1 MRRNLRVLLKY
12 ALVSSAVLLFI
23 TLLLR
28 SIGGNEDSPSNFL
41 FAAESLVKQP
51 HEQQEQKPQHAK
63 EGSFF
68 NEPPKNVQRK
78 LIDWHNYEQIHQEA
92 KRTGI
97 GEQGKAGR
105 LSEKEAEMKDK
116 LFKKNGFNA
125 VLSDLISLNRSLPDI
140 RHRGCRKK
148 KYLSELPTVS
158 VVVPFYNEHWSTLL
172 RTASS
177 VLLRSPPELITEV
190 ILVDD
195 CSTKDFL
202 KDQLDQYVAENM
214 PKVKIVRLPERSG
227 LITAR
232 LAGAK
237 VATADVLIFLDSHTE
252 ANVNWLP
259 PLLDPIAADYRTCVC
274 PFIDVIDW
282 DTFEYRAQDE
292 GARGAFDWKFFY
304 KRLPLLPKD
313 LANPT
318 EPFESPVMAGGLF
331 AISAKFFWEIGGYD
345 EGLDIWGG
353 EQYELSFKIWQCG
366 GKMYDAPCSRVGHIY
381 RGYAPFGNPRKK
393 DFLTR
398 NYKRVAEVWMDE
410 YKEYL
415 YMRDRKKYDSTD
427 VGDISKQLAI
437 REKLQCKPFKW
448 FMTHVAFDLM
458 EKYPPIEPPD
468 FANGAIQSVARPAL
482 CVDTLNHGEKQTI
495 GLYSCAEDKRQPQPN
510 QFFQLSWHRDL
521 RIKFGELCWDV
532 SESVPNA
539 KILLYHC
546 HGGQGNQLWRY
557 DPDSQMLKQG
567 KNNRCLDMDPSLG
580 DGRQVFVNPCN
591 LTNPHQ
597 RWRWGF
603 VNETSIGQWETYGAK
618 MID

>member
-1 MRRNLRVLLKY
+1 MRRNFRVLLKY
-12 ALVSSAVLLFI
+12 ALVGGFILLFL
-23 TLLLR
+23 TLIIR
-28 SIGGNEDSPSNFL
+28 SFNVVDRQSLFQGHLSPRQ
-41 FAAESLVKQP
+41 EPLVQHQKQ
-51 HEQQEQKPQHAK
+51 
-63 EGSFF
+63 GSFF
-68 NEPPKNVQRK
+68 NGSPKNALQKR
-78 LIDWHNYEQIHQEA
+78 IDWHDYQLIEQEK
-92 KRTGI
+92 KRTGV
-97 GEQGKAGR
+97 GEHGISAH
-105 LSEKEAEMKDK
+105 LEKKDEAMKDK

-140 RHRGCRKK
+140 RHKGCRKK
-148 KYLSELPTVS
+148 KYLTELPTVS

-177 VLLRSPPELITEV
+177 VLLRSPPELISEI

-195 CSTKDFL
+195 CSTKEFL
-202 KDQLDQYVAENM
+202 KDQLDRYVTENM
-214 PKVKIVRLPERSG
+214 PKVKVVHLPERSG

-259 PLLDPIAADYRTCVC
+259 PLLEPIAEDYRTCVC

-292 GARGAFDWKFFY
+292 GARGAFDWKFYY

-331 AISAKFFWEIGGYD
+331 AISSKFFWELGGYD

-366 GKMYDAPCSRVGHIY
+366 GRMYDAPCSRVGHIY

-393 DFLTR
+393 DFLSR

-410 YKEYL
+410 YKEFL
-415 YMRDRKKYDSTD
+415 YMRDRKKYDNTD
-427 VGDISKQLAI
+427 AGDLSKQLAI

-448 FMTHVAFDLM
+448 FMEKVAFDLI
-458 EKYPPIEPPD
+458 EKYPPVEPPD
-468 FANGAIQSVARPAL
+468 FANGAIQSLSSPNL
-482 CVDTLNHGEKQTI
+482 CVDTLSHGEKQTI
-495 GLYSCAEDKRQPQPN
+495 GLFSCASDKIQPQPN
-510 QFFQLSWHRDL
+510 QYFQLSWHRDL

-532 SESVPNA
+532 SESGQNA
-539 KILLYHC
+539 KILLFHC

-557 DPDSQMLKQG
+557 DFDKQMIKQG
-567 KNNRCLDMDPSLG
+567 KNNRCLDMDAGQKS
-580 DGRQVFVNPCN
+580 VFVNPCN
-591 LTNPHQ
+591 IENPNQ
-597 RWRWGF
+597 KWKWGF
-603 VNETSIGQWETYGAK
+603 VNITAMQSWETYGAK
-618 MID
+618 LID

>member
-1 MRRNLRVLLKY
+1 MRRNLRTLVKY
-12 ALVSSAVLLFI
+12 VFVSGGVLLFL
-23 TLLLR
+23 TLIIR
-28 SIGGNEDSPSNFL
+28 SFSVDSKAQSLNGL
-41 FAAESLVKQP
+41 FGQAESLL
-51 HEQQEQKPQHAK
+51 QHARQ
-63 EGSFF
+63 GSFF
-68 NEPPKNVQRK
+68 NEPAKNVHQKR
-78 LIDWHNYEQIHQEA
+78 IDWHNYELIHEEA
-92 KRTGI
+92 KRVGI
-97 GEQGKAGR
+97 GEQGKAGH

-148 KYLSELPTVS
+148 QYLSELPTVS

-172 RTASS
+172 RTAAS
-177 VLLRSPPELITEV
+177 VLLRSPPELIAEV

-195 CSTKDFL
+195 CSTKEFL
-202 KDQLDQYVAENM
+202 KDQLDQFVAENM

-259 PLLDPIAADYRTCVC
+259 PLLEPIAEDYRTCVC

-282 DTFEYRAQDE
+282 DNFEYRAQDE

-313 LANPT
+313 LQNPT

-331 AISAKFFWEIGGYD
+331 AISAKFFWELGGYD

-366 GKMYDAPCSRVGHIY
+366 GRMYDAPCSRVGHIY

-415 YMRDRKKYDSTD
+415 YMRDPKKYENTD

-448 FMTHVAFDLM
+448 FMTHVAFDLV

-468 FANGAIQSVARPAL
+468 FANGAIQSVAHPAL
-482 CVDTLNHGEKQTI
+482 CVDTLNNGEKGTI
-495 GLYSCAEDKRQPQPN
+495 GLYSCAEDKKQPQSN

-521 RIKFGELCWDV
+521 RIKFGEMCWDV

-557 DPDSQMLKQG
+557 EPDSQMLKQG
-567 KNNRCLDMDPSLG
+567 KNNRCLDMDPNT
-580 DGRQVFVNPCN
+580 RAVFVNPCDGA
-591 LTNPHQ
+591 NPRQ
-597 RWRWGF
+597 KWRWGF
-603 VNETSIGQWETYGAK
+603 VNTTSIDQWDTYGAK
-618 MID
+618 VIE